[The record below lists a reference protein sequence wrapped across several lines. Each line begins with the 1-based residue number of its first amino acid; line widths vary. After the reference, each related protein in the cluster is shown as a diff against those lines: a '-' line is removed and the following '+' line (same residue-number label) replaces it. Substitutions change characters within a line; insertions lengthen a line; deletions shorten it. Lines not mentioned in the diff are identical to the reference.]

1 MKRIGYWLPILCL
14 AGCVAACA
22 APEVAPPPP
31 TRTPDAAYAPQ
42 PTPAVLSSAAARI
55 VTAAPDAPAPAP
67 AAVPE
72 PPTTSVPEPAA
83 RCITVNSQFGLS
95 LRQGPNRT
103 AERLTV
109 LDDGLSFRYVE
120 ANPDGTWYRIVHP
133 GGYGDDTWVFAE
145 YAPLG
150 PCTN

>member
-55 VTAAPDAPAPAP
+55 VTAAPDAPAP